1 MRLKLQWLK
10 TKLILLITW
19 LSIQVKVRYLYW
31 FVDHDEW
38 KYEGDLDKASRI
50 LRKFRGVKEDEPE
63 ES

>member
-1 MRLKLQWLK
+1 M
-10 TKLILLITW
+10 LLVNW

-50 LRKFRGVKEDEPE
+50 LRKFRGVKEDESE